1 MSQTNNMVPNLLRI
15 GQIPA
20 NMAMEVETSI
30 VEPVVQTESFIRFQM
45 NRSGF
50 LHSNSKLLLSLDGS
64 SFANYRAREAAT
76 GTKPAGVKGA
86 AFYPANIGISNLIS
100 RVRLLS
106 GNTVIQEIDD
116 WNFLEAYKAM
126 FVANENNK
134 EKAQYTESKLMNL
147 AFAYDDEDAVVGTSQ
162 RSDVKSIGIGLDNG
176 TCYDGSYNI
185 TDGANED
192 YDMYARRCQSI
203 ENDPVYQV
211 SLSSLVPFLK
221 STQLPLFMFDEQIF
235 LEITL
240 VSATDRA
247 VGNARQMSGT
257 ADEKALSF
265 KMNQNETRLIVDYIS
280 YPEDT
285 MNAWANSNKNM
296 SFTYFDYELSK
307 FTVSKAVA
315 NTGFIRNC
323 GGAGK
328 LITKMICGLSQ
339 DMGDED
345 SNKAILGD
353 YAFVHPNRDTAKT
366 VERVETNLRYN
377 DRYLYPITVKN
388 DSYHFSNTLAAESV
402 PPFVTRDMYACQG
415 NSTVE
420 RKYNGVLQNA
430 VKTGTGGKFNFGI
443 VGSFFWQAF
452 KLNRNE
458 RINQK
463 GIELYQKYVDIEDT
477 AHTLRIW
484 LEVMKVATLVDGKL
498 RSAYA

>member
-1 MSQTNNMVPNLLRI
+1 MSQAQSMIPNLLRV
-15 GQIPA
+15 GEIPA
-20 NMAMEVETSI
+20 NMAMNVETSI

-50 LHSNSKLLLSLDGS
+50 LHSNSKLLLSLDGA
-64 SFANYRAREAAT
+64 SFTDYRDRAAAA
-76 GTKPAGVKGA
+76 GNKAAGVKGA

-134 EKAQYTESKLMNL
+134 EKAQYTESKLINF
-147 AFAYDDEDAVVGTSQ
+147 AFAYSDQDLTVGTAQ
-162 RSDVKSIGIGLDNG
+162 RSDVRSIGIGLDNG

-185 TDGANED
+185 VDGADDD

-203 ENDPVYQV
+203 ENNPVYQI

-247 VGNARQMSGT
+247 VGNARQMSGSD
-257 ADEKALSF
+257 ANKALSF

-285 MNAWANSNKNM
+285 MNAWANANKNM

-307 FTVSKAVA
+307 FTVSKSTA
-315 NTGFIRNC
+315 NSGFIRNC

-328 LITKMICGLSQ
+328 LVTKMICGLSQ
-339 DMGDED
+339 DMEDVD
-345 SNKAILGD
+345 SNSAILGD
-353 YAFVHPNRDTAKT
+353 FAFVHPNRDTAQS

-388 DSYHFSNTLAAESV
+388 DSYHFSNTLAAEAV

-415 NSTVE
+415 ESTVQ
-420 RKYNGVLQNA
+420 RKYNGVLQDA
-430 VKTGTGGKFNFGI
+430 VKAGTGTKFNFGL

-463 GIELYQKYVDIEDT
+463 GIELYQKYIDIEDT

-484 LEVMKVATLVDGKL
+484 LEVMKVGSLVDGKL
-498 RSAYA
+498 RAAYA